1 MNRVITPK
9 FIPTT
14 TDTSVLL
21 SGSKY
26 VANRLVCIAAL
37 AKQSVKL
44 GNVVDNDD
52 INTAVNGLNQLG
64 YWLSRHGNE
73 ITSSPRTLP
82 LQINKKIY
90 THHSGTFSRFISAIA
105 ALDSVVIEVYG
116 SDKMNTRPMQPLFEA
131 LQDLG
136 VLVTSCNGFFP
147 AKIQGPISRHQCE
160 IDASI
165 SSQFVSGLLIA
176 AGSTGNAFEI
186 RLKGDVVSDQYIDM
200 TIELMKQ
207 FGVSVQ
213 KNKNGFFIER
223 QKGYCGGEFSISPD
237 PVSSSYFLGLS
248 AITGQ
253 SISLPFYDFNSVQGE
268 AKFYQ
273 VLEQMNCEVE
283 RKGNSLVIKRTGP
296 LLSLDVDMSHM
307 PDVVQT
313 LAAVAAFADGTT
325 KITNIAHLAYKES
338 NRIVDTATELLKVG
352 IEVEYGSDY
361 LTIKGDPACTHY
373 HGTKIDTY
381 DDHRMAMSMALLG
394 AKIPNI
400 IIKNSDVVAKSFPD
414 YFEKMNSVGLV
425 SSLC

>member
-82 LQINKKIY
+82 LQISKKIY

-147 AKIQGPISRHQCE
+147 VKIQGPFTHHQCE
-160 IDASI
+160 INASL
-165 SSQFVSGLLIA
+165 SSQFVSGLLWLHQI
-176 AGSTGNAFEI
+176 
-186 RLKGDVVSDQYIDM
+186 K
-200 TIELMKQ
+200 TI
-207 FGVSVQ
+207 
-213 KNKNGFFIER
+213 
-223 QKGYCGGEFSISPD
+223 
-237 PVSSSYFLGLS
+237 
-248 AITGQ
+248 
-253 SISLPFYDFNSVQGE
+253 
-268 AKFYQ
+268 
-273 VLEQMNCEVE
+273 
-283 RKGNSLVIKRTGP
+283 
-296 LLSLDVDMSHM
+296 
-307 PDVVQT
+307 
-313 LAAVAAFADGTT
+313 
-325 KITNIAHLAYKES
+325 
-338 NRIVDTATELLKVG
+338 
-352 IEVEYGSDY
+352 
-361 LTIKGDPACTHY
+361 
-373 HGTKIDTY
+373 
-381 DDHRMAMSMALLG
+381 
-394 AKIPNI
+394 
-400 IIKNSDVVAKSFPD
+400 
-414 YFEKMNSVGLV
+414 
-425 SSLC
+425 